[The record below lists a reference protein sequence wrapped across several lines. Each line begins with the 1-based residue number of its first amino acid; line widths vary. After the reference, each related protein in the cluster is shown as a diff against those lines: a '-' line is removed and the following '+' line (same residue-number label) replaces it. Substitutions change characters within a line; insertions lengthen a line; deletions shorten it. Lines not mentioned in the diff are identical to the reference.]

1 MNNISFGQYV
11 PGNSWIYKL
20 DPRCK
25 VLLTIALIV
34 LIFLIPN
41 LITMGIAFGV
51 ILLIF
56 ITSRIPLLKV
66 LKGLKGIIFLL
77 LFTFFVQIL
86 YTKNDEMPLYS
97 FNMEIGLWQFLIILG
112 LLILYIFTKKY
123 VPFSILYLLLL
134 IFIGF
139 CILWAFP
146 FEKFYWSFNLS
157 WRKWT
162 FNVYQ
167 AGLERAAYI
176 FLRIVLMIFLT
187 SLLTLSTMTTDI
199 NNALSWILSPLK
211 LFKVPVEI
219 FSMLISLTL
228 RFIPTLILEANKIM
242 SAQASRGLDFNE
254 AKLSKKAKQIIALLI
269 PLFVISFK
277 TADELSNAMEARG
290 YVIGAPRTQL
300 DELRFRF
307 IDLAAGIIVI
317 GFYVAVI
324 LNMVGVY

>member
-20 DPRCK
+20 DPRTK

-34 LIFLIPN
+34 LVFIIPS
-41 LITMGIAFGV
+41 LITISIAFGV
-51 ILLIF
+51 VLLIY
-56 ITSRIPLLKV
+56 ITSRIPILKV

-77 LFTFFVQIL
+77 LFTFVVQII
-86 YTKNDEMPLYS
+86 YTKNDGMPLYS
-97 FNMEIGLWQFLIILG
+97 FNMEIGLWQFLIIAG
-112 LLILYIFTKKY
+112 LLLLYIFTKKF
-123 VPFSILYLLLL
+123 VPSSIIYLLVL
-134 IFIGF
+134 IFVGF
-139 CILWAFP
+139 CILWCFP
-146 FEKFYWSFNLS
+146 FEKFYWNFNMS
-157 WRKWT
+157 WAKWS

-176 FLRIVLMIFLT
+176 FLRILLMIFLT

-199 NNALSWILSPLK
+199 NNAISWLLTPLK
-211 LFKVPVEI
+211 IFKIPVEV

-242 SAQASRGLDFNE
+242 AAQASRGLDFNE
-254 AKLSKKAKQIIALLI
+254 AKLSKKVKQIIALLI

-300 DELRFRF
+300 DELKFRP
-307 IDLAAGIIVI
+307 IDLVATLVVV
-317 GFYVAVI
+317 GFYVGVI

>member
-20 DPRCK
+20 DPRTK

-34 LIFLIPN
+34 LVFIIPS
-41 LITMGIAFGV
+41 LITISIAFGV
-51 ILLIF
+51 VLLIY
-56 ITSRIPLLKV
+56 ITSRIPILKV

-77 LFTFFVQIL
+77 LFTFVVQII
-86 YTKNDEMPLYS
+86 YTKNDGMPLYS
-97 FNMEIGLWQFLIILG
+97 FNMEIGLWQFLIIAG
-112 LLILYIFTKKY
+112 FLLLYIFTKKF
-123 VPFSILYLLLL
+123 VPSSIIYLLVL
-134 IFIGF
+134 IFVGF
-139 CILWAFP
+139 CILWCFP
-146 FEKFYWSFNLS
+146 FEKFYWNFNMS
-157 WRKWT
+157 WAKWS

-176 FLRIVLMIFLT
+176 FLRILLMIFLT

-199 NNALSWILSPLK
+199 NNAISWLLTPLK
-211 LFKVPVEI
+211 IFKIPVEV

-242 SAQASRGLDFNE
+242 AAQASRGLDFNE
-254 AKLSKKAKQIIALLI
+254 AKLSKKVKQIIALLI

-300 DELRFRF
+300 DELKFRP
-307 IDLAAGIIVI
+307 IDLVATLVVV
-317 GFYVAVI
+317 GFYVGVI

>member
-20 DPRCK
+20 DPRTK
-25 VLLTIALIV
+25 VLLTIALIILV
-34 LIFLIPN
+34 FIIPS
-41 LITMGIAFGV
+41 LITISIAFGV
-51 ILLIF
+51 VLLIY
-56 ITSRIPLLKV
+56 ITSRIPIIKV

-77 LFTFFVQIL
+77 LFTFVVQIL
-86 YTKNDEMPLYS
+86 YTKNDGMPLYS
-97 FNMEIGLWQFLIILG
+97 FNMEIGLWQTIIIVGLLVLYFLTKRFVPSKIIY
-112 LLILYIFTKKY
+112 LLILIFA
-123 VPFSILYLLLL
+123 
-134 IFIGF
+134 GF
-139 CILWAFP
+139 CILWCFP
-146 FEKFYWSFNLS
+146 FEKFYWNFNMS
-157 WRKWT
+157 WTKWT

-167 AGLERAAYI
+167 AGLERAMYI
-176 FLRIVLMIFLT
+176 FLRILLMIFLT

-199 NNALSWILSPLK
+199 NNAISWLLAPLK
-211 LFKVPVEI
+211 IFKIPVEV

-242 SAQASRGLDFNE
+242 AAQASRGLDFNE
-254 AKLSKKAKQIIALLI
+254 AKLSKKVKQIIALLI

-300 DELRFRF
+300 DELKFRWV
-307 IDLAAGIIVI
+307 DLVALIVVI
-317 GFYVAVI
+317 GFYVGVI